1 MRRVFNGVAR
11 GVLAVA
17 VVVTLAVP
25 VSARSREAERV
36 SPQPKGPDLV
46 KVLKLV
52 VRAFGDGLILPR
64 P

>member
-17 VVVTLAVP
+17 VVVSLTVP
-25 VSARSREAERV
+25 VSASSREDQRV
-36 SPQPKGPDLV
+36 SPQPKHPDLV
-46 KVLKLV
+46 QMLKLV
-52 VRAFGDGLILPR
+52 VRAFGDGLTVPR